1 MAFYTPD
8 GIRHGTREEALEY
21 LKGLITEIPPSD
33 DEEVQGIHKH
43 DWGQFKLQCA
53 PSEDGTLYLEL
64 TETVATAQGD
74 RGYNMLS
81 YSSNNKDKSITE
93 RIENIEKAKR
103 LVSMVGHEV
112 RSLLTEI
119 AEDNRYFYDETAH
132 DVVVQYDY
140 NEGYSSYNGIH
151 YTIDGVFED
160 YVLEEEGKDI
170 LQEVLKSVE
179 SQFISEVE
187 GELSPVNNTVDG
199 YNLNL
204 ILANAG
210 QFSRKVNLTVSNTTE
225 KA

>member
-1 MAFYTPD
+1 M
-8 GIRHGTREEALEY
+8 EY

-33 DEEVQGIHKH
+33 DEEVHGIHKH
-43 DWGQFKLQCA
+43 DWGKFDLQCA

-64 TETVATAQGD
+64 TETVVDAQGD

-81 YSSNNKDKSITE
+81 YSSSTKDKSISE
-93 RIENIEKAKR
+93 RIEDIEKAKR

-112 RSLLTEI
+112 RSLLTEL
-119 AEDNRYFYDETAH
+119 AEDSRYFYDETVH
-132 DVVVQYDY
+132 DVVIQYNYTEDY
-140 NEGYSSYNGIH
+140 SYGIH

-160 YVLEEEGKDI
+160 YVLGEEGEDI
-170 LQEVLKSVE
+170 LQKVLKSVE

-187 GELSPVNNTVDG
+187 GELSPVSNTVDG
-199 YNLNL
+199 YSLNL

-225 KA
+225 EA

>member
-8 GIRHGTREEALEY
+8 GTRHGTQEEALEY

-33 DEEVQGIHKH
+33 DEEVHGIHKH
-43 DWGQFKLQCA
+43 DWGKFDLQCA

-64 TETVATAQGD
+64 TETVVDAQGD

-81 YSSNNKDKSITE
+81 YSSSTKDKSISE
-93 RIENIEKAKR
+93 RIEDIEKAKR

-112 RSLLTEI
+112 RSLLTEL
-119 AEDNRYFYDETAH
+119 AEDSRYFYDETVH
-132 DVVVQYDY
+132 DVVIQYNYTEDY
-140 NEGYSSYNGIH
+140 SYGIH

-160 YVLEEEGKDI
+160 YVLGEEGEDI
-170 LQEVLKSVE
+170 LQKVLKSVE

-187 GELSPVNNTVDG
+187 GELSPVSNTVDG
-199 YNLNL
+199 YSLNL

-225 KA
+225 EA

>member
-8 GIRHGTREEALEY
+8 GIRHETQEEALEY
-21 LKGLITEIPPSD
+21 LKRLITETPPSD

-43 DWGQFKLQCA
+43 DWGHFDLQCA

-64 TETVATAQGD
+64 TETTVTTQGD

-81 YSSNNKDKSITE
+81 YSSSTKDKSISE
-93 RIENIEKAKR
+93 RIEDIEKAKR

-112 RSLLTEI
+112 RGLLTDL
-119 AEDNRYFYDETAH
+119 AKDTKYFYDETAH

-140 NEGYSSYNGIH
+140 DEGYSSYNGIQ
-151 YTIDGVFED
+151 YSIDGVFED

-170 LQEVLKSVE
+170 LQKVLKSVE

-210 QFSRKVNLTVSNTTE
+210 QFSRKVSLSVSNTSE

>member
-8 GIRHGTREEALEY
+8 GTRHGTQEEALEY

-33 DEEVQGIHKH
+33 DEEVHGIHKH
-43 DWGQFKLQCA
+43 DWGKFDLQCA

-64 TETVATAQGD
+64 TETVVDAQGD

-81 YSSNNKDKSITE
+81 YSSSTKDKSISE
-93 RIENIEKAKR
+93 RIEDIEKAKR

-112 RSLLTEI
+112 RSLLTEL
-119 AEDNRYFYDETAH
+119 AEDSRYFYDETAH
-132 DVVVQYDY
+132 DVVIQYNY
-140 NEGYSSYNGIH
+140 NESDSNYNGIH

-160 YVLEEEGKDI
+160 YVLEEEDEDI
-170 LQEVLKSVE
+170 LQKVLKSVE

-187 GELSPVNNTVDG
+187 GELNPLNDTVDG

-210 QFSRKVNLTVSNTTE
+210 QFSRKVSLTVSNTTE